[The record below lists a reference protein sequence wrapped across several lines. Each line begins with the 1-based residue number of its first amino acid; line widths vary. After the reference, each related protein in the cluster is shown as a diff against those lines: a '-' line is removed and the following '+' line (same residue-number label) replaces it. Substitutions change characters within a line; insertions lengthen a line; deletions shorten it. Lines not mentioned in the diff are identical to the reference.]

1 MKILGIIPARYKSS
15 RFPGKPLVMLNGKPM
30 ILHVAEKAAIAL
42 GADNVVVATDDDRI
56 AEVVKQAG
64 YQFVMTSDS
73 HLTGTDRLWEVA
85 QKIPAQVYVNLQGDE
100 PLVNPQDIVKVANLK
115 TEYPSYVIN
124 GMSELAA
131 HEDPANINIPKVLVN
146 SRNDLVYMSRLP
158 IPGIKS
164 ANSSTPVYL
173 KQVCIYAFSYA
184 DLKAY
189 GEMGKKAAFEAF
201 EDIEILRFLELGIP
215 VKMVPTQANTLAV
228 DVPEDVDKVD
238 CALKQMGSKA

>member
-1 MKILGIIPARYKSS
+1 MKVLGIIPARYKSS

-30 ILHVAEKAAIAL
+30 ILHVAEKAALAL

-56 AEVVKQAG
+56 ADVVKQAG
-64 YQFVMTSDS
+64 YQTIMTADT
-73 HLTGTDRLWEVA
+73 HPTGTDRLWEVA

-100 PLVNPQDIVKVANLK
+100 PLINPQDIIKVANLK

-124 GMSELAA
+124 GMSELAP

-146 SRNDLVYMSRLP
+146 SRHDLVYMSRLP

-164 ANSSTPVYL
+164 AGSDTPVYL

-189 GEMGKKAAFEAF
+189 GEMGKKAEFEAF

-215 VKMVPTQANTLAV
+215 VKMVHTQANTLAV
-228 DVPEDVDKVD
+228 DVPEDVERVEQ
-238 CALKQMGSKA
+238 AIKQSLN

>member
-30 ILHVAEKAAIAL
+30 ILHVAEKAAQAL
-42 GADNVVVATDDDRI
+42 GTDNVVVATDDERI

-64 YQFVMTSDS
+64 YKIVMTSDT
-73 HLTGTDRLWEVA
+73 HPTGTDRLWEVA

-100 PLVNPQDIVKVANLK
+100 PLVDPQDIIKVANLK

-164 ANSSTPVYL
+164 AVSGTPNYL

-189 GEMGKKAAFEAF
+189 GEMGTKAEFEAF

-215 VKMVPTQANTLAV
+215 VKMVHTQANTLAV
-228 DVPEDVDKVD
+228 DVPEDVARVEQ
-238 CALKQMGSKA
+238 AIRVSLA